1 MALTKIRGNTQ
12 LKSGTITNTEIAADA
27 AIVLSKLAQGADII
41 LRDGSVAFTG
51 NINAGSNKITNVGTP
66 TASGDAT
73 SKTYVD
79 TELQA
84 LRDIVIDDLDPRL
97 DAIEASVATAE
108 GDIDA
113 LEGRM
118 TTAEGDITSLEA
130 AVTAET
136 SRAGAAEGVLQGNI
150 DDEETARIAAVSA
163 LQSELDGTQSD
174 LADEETRATAAEDAL
189 DARMDTAES
198 DITALETADGVMDG
212 RVTDLE
218 NGLSAETTSRQN
230 ADTAL
235 ASDISDEET
244 RATAAE
250 VVLQGNIDD
259 EETARIAAISAE
271 ETARLAEDETLLKVD
286 GSRAVQG
293 TLNVDYAVV
302 VGNGDEAVEGSGLVL
317 GTNAVT
323 LHSTQFGMGP
333 GPGEMESKSVAYMDA
348 GTFSLTMFDENLAAI
363 AGVSMSPTSG
373 FQWGSAP
380 TENSHLTNKQYVDQQ
395 IVDAEAALQGNI
407 DDEET
412 RALAAEAAIASDL
425 ADEETRATA
434 AEAAI
439 ASDLADEETRATA
452 AEGVLQGNI
461 DDEETARIA
470 QDAATLASA
479 NSYTDTEVAALVN
492 SAPGILDTL
501 KELADAIGSDANFA
515 TTVANQIAGVQA
527 EVDAEEVRAAAAEV
541 VLQDNID
548 DEETRATAAEAAI
561 ASDLADE
568 ETRATAA
575 EVVLQGNIDDE
586 ETRALAAEVV
596 LQGNIDDEETRA
608 TAAEVV
614 LQGNI
619 DDEETRALAAEA
631 ALSSDISDEA
641 SARTADV
648 DAEET
653 RALAAEGVLQG
664 NIDDE
669 ETRALAAEGVLS
681 SDMDAV
687 EGRMTTAE
695 ADIAALENTVL
706 YVSNVVTRES
716 PSGSI
721 NGSNVVYGLAHTPV
735 ANSEHVYLN
744 GLLQEPGIGNDYAID
759 GDEVTFNSAPVS
771 GDRLR
776 VSYLKS
782 QLRFIKT
789 VVPSKAPPDQYYFS
803 TIIRI

>member
-12 LKSGTITNTEIAADA
+12 LKSGTITNTEIASDA
-27 AIVLSKLAQGADII
+27 AIVLSKLAQGADLI

-51 NINAGSNKITNVGTP
+51 NINANSNKITNVGTP

-73 SKTYVD
+73 NKTYVD

-136 SRAGAAEGVLQGNI
+136 SRASAAEGVLQGNI

-174 LADEETRATAAEDAL
+174 LTDEETRATAAEAAL

-198 DITALETADGVMDG
+198 DITALEAADGVMDG

-259 EETARIAAISAE
+259 EETARIAAISDE
-271 ETARLAEDETLLKVD
+271 ETARIAEDLTLLKID
-286 GSRAVQG
+286 GSRAVEG

-302 VGNGDEAVEGSGLVL
+302 VGNGDDTEEGSGLVL
-317 GTNAVT
+317 GTGAVT

-333 GPGEMESKSVAYMDA
+333 GPGEMESKSVAYMDS
-348 GTFSLTMFDENLAAI
+348 GTFSLTMFDENLAVV
-363 AGVSMSPTSG
+363 AGVSMSPTQG
-373 FQWGSAP
+373 FNWADAP

-395 IVDAEAALQGNI
+395 IVDAGDPLQGNI
-407 DDEET
+407 DAEEA

-452 AEGVLQGNI
+452 AEAVLQGNI
-461 DDEETARIA
+461 DDEETARIT

-501 KELADAIGSDANFA
+501 KELADAIGADANFA

-527 EVDAEEVRAAAAEV
+527 EVDAEEVRADAAEV
-541 VLQDNID
+541 VLQENID
-548 DEETRATAAEAAI
+548 DEETRALAAEVVLQENI
-561 ASDLADE
+561 DDE
-568 ETRATAA
+568 ETRALAA
-575 EVVLQGNIDDE
+575 EGVLQGNIDDE
-586 ETRALAAEVV
+586 ETRALAAEGV

-608 TAAEVV
+608 IAAEAV

-641 SARTADV
+641 SARAADV

-759 GDEVTFNSAPVS
+759 GDEVTFNVAPVS

-782 QLRFIKT
+782 
-789 VVPSKAPPDQYYFS
+789 
-803 TIIRI
+803 

>member
-452 AEGVLQGNI
+452 AEVVLQGNI

-782 QLRFIKT
+782 
-789 VVPSKAPPDQYYFS
+789 
-803 TIIRI
+803 